1 MITIRYTQAGNDY
14 PDEDPASIALSLTH
28 GFPGDTDLA
37 DLGAVAA
44 TIETALHDAG
54 CQTRRLTTTSVTT
67 TTPVPAGSQTVTET
81 TVVTTA
87 WTYPE
92 EP

>member
-1 MITIRYTQAGNDY
+1 MITIRYTQVGNDY

-28 GFPGDTDLA
+28 GFPGGTDLA
-37 DLGAVAA
+37 DLGDVAA
-44 TIETALHDAG
+44 AIETALHDAG
-54 CQTRRLTTTSVTT
+54 CQTRRLTTTS
-67 TTPVPAGSQTVTET
+67 A
-81 TVVTTA
+81 TTA